1 MDNLDDYGTKKV
13 FDQPRKRFEPMN
25 ATDARNIAFAASRAI
40 AEKELGGIF
49 ELIETAAK
57 KGEFFIKY
65 DLRTLSSHAKSRLK
79 DLGYELVE
87 SLDTINWATKQNSKI
102 DYPWQQYPTYDI
114 NNLVSNASNVD

>member
-1 MDNLDDYGTKKV
+1 MSEKLDDYSMGI
-13 FDQPRKRFEPMN
+13 FDQPKKRLEPMS
-25 ATDARNIAFAASRAI
+25 ATEARNIAFAASRTI

-65 DLRTLSSHAKSRLK
+65 DLRTLSSHAKSRLR

-87 SLDTINWATKQNSKI
+87 SLDTINWATKQNSRI
-102 DYPWQQYPTYDI
+102 DYSFNQYPTGEII
-114 NNLVSNASNVD
+114 NLTSNASNMD